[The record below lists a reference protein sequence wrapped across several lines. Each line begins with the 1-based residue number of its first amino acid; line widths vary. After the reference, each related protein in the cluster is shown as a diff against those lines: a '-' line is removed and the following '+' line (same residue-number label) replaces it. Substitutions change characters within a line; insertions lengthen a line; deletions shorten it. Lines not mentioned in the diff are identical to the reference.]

1 MHSKSVDSLSLTRAG
16 FIEYFLVATK
26 LVHALTAIAPALF
39 LLYYPGLVPVEL
51 RSNMLGLLLFFGALT
66 VIMFQALD
74 VYSDDIFSNRLRFR
88 IMFFAWASAFCLLLF
103 MYQGLGLFPYLSSKL
118 VIFWFTGSLLLFGVQ
133 RLLVL
138 RLYRAWMKRGMY
150 LQRTVI
156 LGFTE
161 SGMHL
166 AEYLVRN
173 HDIRSGIIGFI
184 DDRSERVPENYNSLP
199 LLGNTK
205 DLEKLIRQ
213 EQVDQVL
220 VALPW
225 FAEGRI
231 GAIVHRLRQLPVNV
245 LLVPDMAAFRHAH
258 NRIVDVSGIPMFPA
272 RQRARPRLRPA
283 RPGRQPQAGLPGPAT
298 LPQGHRAEAAPGRP
312 AGHRGPARRFL
323 QHRLDPRGRPQRLA
337 VLVGP
342 RRQRA
347 PAEAQGGHPA
357 RSAQRQGHA
366 LERQRRPGSPGEVQP
381 ADAGLGVKPPMRILW
396 ILPYSPW
403 PTTSGGKTRQYHLL
417 RSLAARGHRI
427 TVLLHSK
434 QPVSAEDRQALEP
447 FLERLVVLPRRP
459 LRSLSTLLAAL
470 FAPYPLLAS
479 VNGLSAE
486 LQRTATELLRE
497 PWDVVQVEHS
507 YSFQPYE
514 RPLRDAGQPFVLTE
528 HNVESSLGAATY
540 DRLPGWALPFV
551 RYDQWRYRRWER
563 RVMSQAA
570 AVVAVTEKD
579 ARQLGAMLGRP
590 VPVVVNG
597 VDCEHF
603 AAARPTPEAQ
613 RVLFLGNYEY
623 APNVDAV
630 EWMLDEILPRVW
642 AHCPEARMS
651 VCGYALPAEWAQR
664 WSDPR
669 IEWQGFVP
677 DLLQLQSSSSV
688 FLAAL
693 RHGGGSKLKV
703 LEALAAGLPLAST
716 AQGVSGLELRDGED
730 YLGGE
735 SAEQLANAVVRLL
748 QDPAQARALG
758 ENGRAYVRRAHDWS
772 VAASQLEQVYAG
784 LAEGAP
790 ACA

>member
-258 NRIVDVSGIPMFPA
+258 NRIIALVLFAPLMALVALAIRLDSKGPVLF
-272 RQRARPRLRPA
+272 RQKRYGYNNRLIWVFKFRSMYTERTDA
-283 RPGRQPQAGLPGPAT
+283 NAERQTTRDDDRITRVGRFIRKT
-298 LPQGHRAEAAPGRP
+298 SIDELPQLFNVL
-312 AGHRGPARRFL
+312 AGSMSM
-323 QHRLDPRGRPQRLA
+323 
-337 VLVGP
+337 VGP
-342 RRQRA
+342 RPHA
-347 PAEAQGGHPA
+347 TATKAAGIPFEEAVSEYSSRH
-357 RSAQRQGHA
+357 R
-366 LERQRRPGSPGEVQP
+366 
-381 ADAGLGVKPPMRILW
+381 VKPGITGWAQINGYRGETDTLHKIKKRVEYDLEYIAKWSVWFDLYILFRTV
-396 ILPYSPW
+396 P
-403 PTTSGGKTRQYHLL
+403 
-417 RSLAARGHRI
+417 A
-427 TVLLHSK
+427 VLLTK
-434 QPVSAEDRQALEP
+434 E
-447 FLERLVVLPRRP
+447 
-459 LRSLSTLLAAL
+459 
-470 FAPYPLLAS
+470 
-479 VNGLSAE
+479 
-486 LQRTATELLRE
+486 
-497 PWDVVQVEHS
+497 
-507 YSFQPYE
+507 
-514 RPLRDAGQPFVLTE
+514 
-528 HNVESSLGAATY
+528 
-540 DRLPGWALPFV
+540 
-551 RYDQWRYRRWER
+551 
-563 RVMSQAA
+563 
-570 AVVAVTEKD
+570 
-579 ARQLGAMLGRP
+579 
-590 VPVVVNG
+590 
-597 VDCEHF
+597 
-603 AAARPTPEAQ
+603 
-613 RVLFLGNYEY
+613 
-623 APNVDAV
+623 
-630 EWMLDEILPRVW
+630 
-642 AHCPEARMS
+642 
-651 VCGYALPAEWAQR
+651 
-664 WSDPR
+664 
-669 IEWQGFVP
+669 
-677 DLLQLQSSSSV
+677 
-688 FLAAL
+688 
-693 RHGGGSKLKV
+693 
-703 LEALAAGLPLAST
+703 
-716 AQGVSGLELRDGED
+716 
-730 YLGGE
+730 
-735 SAEQLANAVVRLL
+735 
-748 QDPAQARALG
+748 
-758 ENGRAYVRRAHDWS
+758 
-772 VAASQLEQVYAG
+772 VY
-784 LAEGAP
+784 
-790 ACA
+790 